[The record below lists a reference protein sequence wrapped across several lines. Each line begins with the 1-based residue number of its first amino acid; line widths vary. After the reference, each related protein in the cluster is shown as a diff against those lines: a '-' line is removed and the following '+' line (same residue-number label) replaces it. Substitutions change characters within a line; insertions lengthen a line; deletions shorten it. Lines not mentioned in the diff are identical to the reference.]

1 MSGGKKDKKILEK
14 ILKKEKGNAVSLNI
28 LEFAKMRYEKYKSEL
43 KNQSEEDLFLKTY
56 ILGFTDAIH
65 MFGLDES
72 QKDIPKDDVPK
83 DDIAFG

>member
-1 MSGGKKDKKILEK
+1 MSGGKKVDLKN

-28 LEFAKMRYEKYKSEL
+28 VEFAKMRYEKYKSEL

-72 QKDIPKDDVPK
+72 QKDDIPK